1 MQKYNIWMQGYLC
14 SGMEGIPE
22 KATYEGEF
30 EANSFREACDMWSK
44 TLKEPYY
51 YNSEYLTY
59 WGCKLFDNEIDAR
72 KSFG

>member
-22 KATYEGEF
+22 KATYKGEF
-30 EANSFREACDMWSK
+30 EVNSFKEACDMWSK
-44 TLKEPYY
+44 TLKEPHY

-59 WGCKLFDNEIDAR
+59 WGCKLFDNEVDAR